1 MRLSRPAA
9 LLLAALLSSPS
20 LHAQA
25 PDPSTE
31 TATPVTLATVTVS
44 GVLPGPGLWKVSKD
58 GHVLWLLGTLR
69 PLPKNMEWESLQVE
83 RVLANSQ
90 EFITSGGL
98 SITSDIGWFRGLMLV
113 PKALKARKNPDDKTL
128 QELLPAPLYARWAVL
143 KKTWLGNDRSVER
156 WRPMFAAQ
164 ELYSTALKKNGLRG
178 GDQIVSKLVK
188 LAKKQDITVTSPMV
202 SMKIKDPK
210 AALNTFNETRLDD
223 IACFEKTMARIET
236 DLPAMK
242 ARANAWAIGEMAA
255 IRALPYEDQRDS
267 CESAV
272 LENQLAKQLGLVDVE
287 AKVYAAW
294 RKAIDTAL
302 EKNTSTL
309 AVMSIAELLK
319 PDGELA
325 RLQAM
330 GYTVEPPQ

>member
-1 MRLSRPAA
+1 MHLPPPAA
-9 LLLAALLSSPS
+9 LLLVALLSSPS
-20 LHAQA
+20 LHAEA
-25 PDPSTE
+25 PGETTE
-31 TATPVTLATVTVS
+31 AATPITLATVTVS

-58 GHVLWLLGTLR
+58 GHVLWLLSTLR

-90 EFITSGGL
+90 ELITQGGL
-98 SITSDIGWFRGLMLV
+98 AVKSDIGWFRSLMLV
-113 PKALKARKNPDDKTL
+113 PKALKARKNPDGQTL
-128 QELLPAPLYARWAVL
+128 QALLPAPLYARWAAL
-143 KKTWLGNDRSVER
+143 KKIYLGNDNGIEY

-164 ELYSTALKKNGLRG
+164 ELYSAALKENGLRG
-178 GDQIVSKLVK
+178 GDQIVKKLEK
-188 LAKKQDITVTSPMV
+188 LAKKQDITRTSPMV
-202 SMKIKDPK
+202 TMTIKNPK
-210 AALNTFNETRLDD
+210 EALATFNKTRLDD
-223 IACFEKTMARIET
+223 IACFEKTLARIET

-242 ARANAWAIGEMAA
+242 ARANAWAIGEMDA

-267 CESAV
+267 CNSAV
-272 LENQLAKQLGLVDVE
+272 LENHLAEQLGFADVE
-287 AKVYAAW
+287 AKVQAAW

-302 EKNTSTL
+302 EKNASTV
-309 AVMSIAELLK
+309 AVLSIAELLK